1 MCELDLLR
9 LPVMSLDYEKRI
21 VAYVDI
27 LGFKN
32 MVADSR
38 KNAEVSE
45 RIHNALKRIHKIVER
60 NYSKGISNGTEF
72 GIEVSTFSDNAVI
85 SYPAKEDN
93 LFFLI
98 IELIH
103 LQLDLVIEGVLIRGG
118 ITIGDLYH
126 DKDVVYGPAM
136 VQAYEMENR
145 IAVYPRIVV
154 DVKAIVSY
162 IEGIHGD
169 TDAVKEIF
177 ALLRQDSDDLFFV
190 DILNQSQEIY
200 PEKRYYEWLTRIR
213 AIIIEGLRNPN
224 LYIRVKYQWLRN
236 YFNKI
241 VNNANYNYP
250 YPYDGHFDID
260 DLKRVYSALSIE

>member
-1 MCELDLLR
+1 MR
-9 LPVMSLDYEKRI
+9 FDYENRI
-21 VAYVDI
+21 VAYIDI

-32 MVADSR
+32 VVDASQ

-45 RIHNALKRIHKIVER
+45 RIHNALRRIHRIVEK
-60 NYSKGISNGTEF
+60 NYSKGIANGTEF

-85 SYPAKEDN
+85 SYPAEKDN

-136 VQAYEMENR
+136 VQAYEMENK
-145 IAVYPRIVV
+145 IAVYPRIIV
-154 DVKAIVSY
+154 DEKAIVSY
-162 IEGIHGD
+162 LEGIHGD

-177 ALLRQDSDDLFFV
+177 VLLRQDSDGLFFV
-190 DILNQSQEIY
+190 DILGQSQEVF
-200 PEKRYYEWLTRIR
+200 PEKRYFEWLTRIR
-213 AIIIEGLRNPN
+213 EIIIEGLDNQS
-224 LYIRVKYQWLRN
+224 LYVRVKYQWLRN

-241 VNNANYNYP
+241 VNNADYNYP
-250 YPYDGHFDID
+250 YPYDGHYDIN
-260 DLKRVYSALSIE
+260 DLKKVYSELNID

>member
-32 MVADSR
+32 MVADSQ
-38 KNAEVSE
+38 KNTEVSE

-60 NYSKGISNGTEF
+60 NYSKGINNGTEF

-103 LQLDLVIEGVLIRGG
+103 LQLDL
-118 ITIGDLYH
+118 DN
-126 DKDVVYGPAM
+126 M
-136 VQAYEMENR
+136 
-145 IAVYPRIVV
+145 
-154 DVKAIVSY
+154 
-162 IEGIHGD
+162 
-169 TDAVKEIF
+169 
-177 ALLRQDSDDLFFV
+177 
-190 DILNQSQEIY
+190 
-200 PEKRYYEWLTRIR
+200 
-213 AIIIEGLRNPN
+213 
-224 LYIRVKYQWLRN
+224 
-236 YFNKI
+236 
-241 VNNANYNYP
+241 
-250 YPYDGHFDID
+250 
-260 DLKRVYSALSIE
+260 